1 MPDTDNK
8 RSYKSLLIRYGT
20 IFQGLQELKNQRY
33 SPLRW
38 KPQADHKKI
47 YQIAENLWKST
58 IFGGFAFY
66 LLPQIGAIYCNIQ
79 CARREQD
86 F

>member
-38 KPQADHKKI
+38 KPQADHIKNKAKRR
-47 YQIAENLWKST
+47 QKRDKS
-58 IFGGFAFY
+58 Y
-66 LLPQIGAIYCNIQ
+66 NINVL
-79 CARREQD
+79 
-86 F
+86 